1 MNMLRNICFILF
13 VIFLFS
19 CESNHPLAEKLCNCY
34 TQLHRAN
41 EEQEQLFWTD
51 SCNVLY
57 IEILKELENQKS
69 EQLKFQKAYS
79 RCQ

>member
-1 MNMLRNICFILF
+1 MLRNIFFLIFIM
-13 VIFLFS
+13 FLFS
-19 CESNHPLAEKLCNCY
+19 CESRHPLAEKLCNCY
-34 TQLHRAN
+34 TQLHRAQ
-41 EEQEQLFWTD
+41 EDQEQLFWTD

-57 IEILKELENQKS
+57 IEILKELENQET

>member
-1 MNMLRNICFILF
+1 ML
-13 VIFLFS
+13 LFS
-19 CESNHPLAEKLCNCY
+19 CESGHPLAEKLCNCY
-34 TQLHRAN
+34 TQLHRAQ
-41 EEQEQLFWTD
+41 EDQEQLFWTD

-57 IEILKELENQKS
+57 IEILKELEDQES

>member
-1 MNMLRNICFILF
+1 MLRNIFFLIFIILF
-13 VIFLFS
+13 FS
-19 CESNHPLAEKLCNCY
+19 CESRHPLAEKLCNCY
-34 TQLHRAN
+34 TQLHRAQ
-41 EEQEQLFWTD
+41 EDQEQLFWTD

-57 IEILKELENQKS
+57 IEILKELENKES

>member
-1 MNMLRNICFILF
+1 MLRNI
-13 VIFLFS
+13 FS
-19 CESNHPLAEKLCNCY
+19 LAIYNALVLMRIKHPMAEKLCNCY
-34 TQLHRAN
+34 TQLHRAQ
-41 EEQEQLFWTD
+41 EDQEQLFWTD

-57 IEILKELENQKS
+57 IEILKELENQDT